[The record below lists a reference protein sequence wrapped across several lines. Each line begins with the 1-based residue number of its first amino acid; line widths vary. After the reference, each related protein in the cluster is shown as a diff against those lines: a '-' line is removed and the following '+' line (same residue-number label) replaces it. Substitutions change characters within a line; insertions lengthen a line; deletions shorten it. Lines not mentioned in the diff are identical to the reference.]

1 MDENIVNQ
9 NANLDANQEYKN
21 KFQRPAVIVGSITLV
36 LAIFASFLPS
46 LYLQMRF
53 GIWPD
58 TQHLFTAWRN
68 TAVAF
73 AVFYVVEPLCYF
85 PIFGLAGNY
94 IGILSG
100 NMSTI
105 RLPVS
110 IAVQSSMGVQP
121 STKKGEIV
129 AILAICGSVVTN
141 IIFLTIAVVAGT
153 AIMSV
158 LPEAVTNAMSSYI
171 LPSLFG
177 ACFAQMAIKKMKI
190 TVFALPVIL
199 IMLFV
204 GVPDEISILLAIFL
218 PIVYTYVLYKKGQIT
233 D

>member
-1 MDENIVNQ
+1 MDEKVVNQ
-9 NANLDANQEYKN
+9 DVNQEYKE
-21 KFQRPAVIVGSITLV
+21 KFQKPAVLVGSITLA
-36 LAIFASFLPS
+36 LAIIASFLPN

-58 TQHLFTAWRN
+58 AQHLFTAWRN
-68 TAVAF
+68 TAIAF
-73 AVFYVVEPLCYF
+73 AVFYIVEPLCYF

-100 NMSTI
+100 NISTV

-153 AIMSV
+153 TIMGL
-158 LPEAVTNAMSSYI
+158 LPEAVTHAMSSYI
-171 LPSLFG
+171 LPALFG
-177 ACFAQMAIKKMKI
+177 VCFGQMAIKKMKI

-199 IMLFV
+199 LMLLV
-204 GVPDEISILLAIFL
+204 GVPDELSILGVIFL